1 MRAQHHS
8 RSARDIR
15 SNYLEV
21 ERRDSIPTDGIGP
34 GNHPS
39 GRMKSNPYFAKTC
52 VHTLSPQKISELQS
66 LLRSTE
72 AKLSVGKKNVLQG
85 LLITVNNLVLPPP
98 MHPEPHYGNGPFDLR
113 TRVLVSAFMGS
124 CAVVFILLATNTLKD
139 CERN

>member
-39 GRMKSNPYFAKTC
+39 GRMKRNPYFAKTC

-85 LLITVNNLVLPPP
+85 LLITVNNLVLPPLCIRNP
-98 MHPEPHYGNGPFDLR
+98 IMAMGHSISER
-113 TRVLVSAFMGS
+113 AFS
-124 CAVVFILLATNTLKD
+124 YRRSWAVVL
-139 CERN
+139 